1 MSHFTTI
8 QTQIRDLDA
17 LRDACAELGLT
28 LVPDANCRGYSP
40 LQTWWIGACRPK
52 ILGRLEAGLE
62 KLTAADRKAGYRK
75 EDVVRNGI
83 PALFLVPAA

>member
-1 MSHFTTI
+1 MTV
-8 QTQIRDLDA
+8 
-17 LRDACAELGLT
+17 CELIEKLQQEDPNR
-28 LVPDANCRGYSP
+28 LVVCQKDREGNGYSP

-62 KLTAADRKAGYRK
+62 KLTAADRKAGFTK

-83 PALFLVPAA
+83 PALFLVPAG